1 MPRTFR
7 EPTPFVSS
15 CAVKSNNHHNGQNG
29 RNGPNGHPLL
39 ERRRSEIAGWGVY
52 ATQPINKNKRIVTYD
67 GEKIT
72 NKESLERE
80 ERYLEEGCIWCFRL
94 NRKYVRDAAVGGN
107 IARFINHSCKPNCY
121 TTVIDQTIWVIAS
134 RNIRKGEE
142 LTYNYMTEGV
152 ASIPCKCR
160 PGCKTML

>member
-15 CAVKSNNHHNGQNG
+15 CAVKSNKHHNGQNG
-29 RNGPNGHPLL
+29 QNGHPLL
-39 ERRRSEIAGWGVY
+39 ERRRSRIAGWGVY

-72 NKESLERE
+72 NKESLGRE
-80 ERYLEEGCIWCFRL
+80 ERYLEKGCIWCFRL
-94 NRKYVRDAAVGGN
+94 NRQYVRDAAVGGN